1 MSIQLKKS
9 DWEEF
14 TSLYGSEMYKDKLI
28 CRARKSDEDPN
39 YVEVI
44 FGQGMNHTG
53 YDLVEKYLY
62 EKQLSNKGEQNV

>member
-1 MSIQLKKS
+1 
-9 DWEEF
+9 
-14 TSLYGSEMYKDKLI
+14 MYKDKLI

-62 EKQLSNKGEQNV
+62 EKQLANKGEQDV

>member
-1 MSIQLKKS
+1 
-9 DWEEF
+9 
-14 TSLYGSEMYKDKLI
+14 MYKDKLI

-44 FGQGMNHTG
+44 FGLGMNHTG

-62 EKQLSNKGEQNV
+62 EKQLANKGEQNV